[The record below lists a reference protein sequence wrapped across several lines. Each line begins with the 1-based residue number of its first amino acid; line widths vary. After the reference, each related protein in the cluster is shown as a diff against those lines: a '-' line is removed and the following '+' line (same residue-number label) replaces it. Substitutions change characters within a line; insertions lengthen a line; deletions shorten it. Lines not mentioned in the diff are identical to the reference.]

1 MKPLPFRARLEDYE
15 QQARELLD
23 GHRTG
28 DADAIRII
36 HKNHPRFLDETI
48 TWRPKFM
55 SSADIQ
61 QAPFDLDDARF
72 ALARWYTFADWTAL
86 KEYVDAVSVD
96 GPVFWFE
103 SAVEAVVNGD
113 LATLRT
119 LLRDHPELIRA
130 RSSLRRRQRR

>member
-1 MKPLPFRARLEDYE
+1 MKPLPFRAPLEDYE
-15 QQARELLD
+15 RQARELVE

-36 HKNHPRFLDETI
+36 HENHPRFLDETI

-61 QAPFDLDDARF
+61 QASFDHDDARL

-103 SAVEAVVNGD
+103 SAVEAVVNGEP
-113 LATLRT
+113 R
-119 LLRDHPELIRA
+119 H
-130 RSSLRRRQRR
+130 SSNAPA